1 MKRLRA
7 FGREDAASAIVEF
20 AIVVPTL
27 ILVLVA
33 CLDFAR
39 AVNAYGT
46 VANASREG
54 ARYAAVHPSAT
65 DADVKAYL
73 AGRIA
78 PLDYG
83 RMEVSVSSGF
93 VRTPDPR
100 WTASAPAPGTVTVR
114 VTYPWEAATFVIGT
128 FFSAAGSRTCAGVTI
143 ETGSCIDVS
152 SSMESFE

>member
-1 MKRLRA
+1 MKWLRA
-7 FGREDAASAIVEF
+7 FTREEQASAMVEF

-39 AVNAYGT
+39 AANAYGT

-73 AGRIA
+73 AARVA
-78 PLDYG
+78 PLDYA
-83 RMEVSVSSGF
+83 RLQVSVSPGF
-93 VRTPDPR
+93 VRAADPR
-100 WTASAPAPGTVTVR
+100 WTAGEPAPGTVTVR
-114 VTYPWEAATFVIGT
+114 VTYPWQAATFVIGT
-128 FFSAAGSRTCAGVTI
+128 FFSAAGPQTCAGVTI
-143 ETGSCIDVS
+143 ETGACIDVS
-152 SSMESFE
+152 SSMESVQ

>member
-1 MKRLRA
+1 MSWLRA
-7 FGREDAASAIVEF
+7 FRREEQASAIVEF

-39 AVNAYGT
+39 AVNAYAT

-54 ARYAAVHPSAT
+54 ARFAAVHPSAS
-65 DADVKAYL
+65 ASDVKTYL
-73 AGRIA
+73 ADRIA

-83 RMEVSVSSGF
+83 RLQVSVSPGF

-100 WTASAPAPGTVTVR
+100 WTTSAPAPGTVTVR
-114 VTYPWEAATFVIGT
+114 VTYPWQAATFVIGT
-128 FFSAAGSRTCAGVTI
+128 FFSAAGPRTCAGVTI

-152 SSMESFE
+152 SSMEGFE